1 MFWEREEDTAA
12 ESAEPKGPDEAV
24 GSTNHSAVVVLHAEV
39 IPHRFTCCCGSLGG

>member
-1 MFWEREEDTAA
+1 MFWEREEETAA

-24 GSTNHSAVVVLHAEV
+24 GSTNHSAVVVLRAEV